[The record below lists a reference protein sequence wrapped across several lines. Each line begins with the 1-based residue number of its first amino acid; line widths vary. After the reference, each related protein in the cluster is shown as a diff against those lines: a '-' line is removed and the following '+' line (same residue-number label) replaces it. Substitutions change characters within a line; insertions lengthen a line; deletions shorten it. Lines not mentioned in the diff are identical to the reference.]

1 MIRPI
6 KMTLSDEQALELK
19 PLCDK
24 LIKEARHR
32 QPGAVLGQLIFQ
44 NDGKVRLEAHFVA
57 AKQTEAIK
65 QILVDMYRKGEAM

>member
-1 MIRPI
+1 MIKPI
-6 KMTLSDEQALELK
+6 TVMLTDEQALTLK

-24 LIKEARHR
+24 LIRGARHK

-57 AKQTEAIK
+57 AKQTEEIK
-65 QILVDMYRKGEAM
+65 VILADMYRKGEAM